1 MAFHLPAGL
10 GQDRPPSGSSTD
22 YLTIILFNYYV
33 STYPGSSEL
42 CISYA
47 DDFTAFASNTKVD
60 RAADALA
67 EHAGYITYWAQA
79 EEPPYLGSEIFEFK
93 LLHLHLSVPLDGT
106 PLRLER
112 NPEILGVTL
121 ALTCSSTNVW
131 KKL

>member
-22 YLTIILFNYYV
+22 YLTIIFFNYYV
-33 STYPGSSEL
+33 STYPGSSEQ

-47 DDFTAFASNTKVD
+47 DNFTAFASNTKVD
-60 RAADALA
+60 RAADTLT

-93 LLHLHLSVPLDGT
+93 NSSFYTSTYPSPWTAPLFVWKGT
-106 PLRLER
+106 PR
-112 NPEILGVTL
+112 
-121 ALTCSSTNVW
+121 S
-131 KKL
+131 